1 MGTCFAKLATKVK
14 PFILRFKKKKK
25 ALCYFTTASLSL
37 VSQRKEKAVLESLL
51 PINVEL
57 NCIPQLCPAI

>member
-1 MGTCFAKLATKVK
+1 MDVYFAKLATKVK
-14 PFILRFKKKKK
+14 PFIVRFRKK
-25 ALCYFTTASLSL
+25 ALCYFITLSLSL

-57 NCIPQLCPAI
+57 NCIPQLGPAV